1 MMAVDLHST
10 DLLLP
15 SHFLYDEE
23 EDDLPKNLKPS
34 SYYNPWEAPHG
45 TESPFSSPVESEL
58 GSGSAESES
67 DKDDDYIAEL
77 TRQMAHYMLQDDD
90 KNSIP
95 CNGKM
100 DKKAWG
106 SAGSP
111 QSTLWSPLG
120 SSNGSPDGS
129 SKELSPPPSPELAE
143 DPFWDSR
150 NDAVGRLE
158 KMNLNDCEKPKFQ
171 NSQWNIGL
179 YSNQGLTDHQLR
191 SIDFYRLKHERGMKQ
206 HGFSNWEKQ
215 ANVSQQSEPKEQP
228 QQFQKK
234 DRFCSGSGNGGKART
249 DPWTQTQPPAQCNQK
264 VGSGM
269 KAFVLGG
276 DSGTGSCG
284 AGGTGGTGVFLPRGI
299 WYSSESRKKPGCST
313 VFIPARVA
321 QALKLHFD
329 QMGARSRS
337 NAVGSPLPHDGLM
350 GRSNDLNSKQKR
362 QSRTVPAMNCHE
374 MGLPQEWTY

>member
-10 DLLLP
+10 ELLLP

-23 EDDLPKNLKPS
+23 EDDILPKNLKPTKVLKES
-34 SYYNPWEAPHG
+34 SYYNPWEAHQ
-45 TESPFSSPVESEL
+45 SALSSPVGSEL

-67 DKDDDYIAEL
+67 DKEDDYIAEL

-90 KNSIP
+90 K
-95 CNGKM
+95 M
-100 DKKAWG
+100 EKKTWG

-129 SKELSPPPSPELAE
+129 EPSPPPTPEFAE

-150 NDAVGRLE
+150 YDAVVGLE

-171 NSQWNIGL
+171 NSGL
-179 YSNQGLTDHQLR
+179 HSNQPPTDHQLR
-191 SIDFYRLKHERGMKQ
+191 AIELIRLKQERAMIMKQ
-206 HGFSNWEKQ
+206 QASSDWEKQ
-215 ANVSQQSEPKEQP
+215 ANVSQQ
-228 QQFQKK
+228 FLNG
-234 DRFCSGSGNGGKART
+234 RLCSGLGNGGKART
-249 DPWTQTQPPAQCNQK
+249 DPWTQTQPPAQCHQQ
-264 VGSGM
+264 VGSGTR
-269 KAFVLGG
+269 AFSLGG
-276 DSGTGSCG
+276 DSGNGSC
-284 AGGTGGTGVFLPRGI
+284 GTGGTGVFLPRGI
-299 WYSSESRKKPGCST
+299 WYSSEPRKKPGCST
-313 VFIPARVA
+313 VYIPARVA

-329 QMGARSRS
+329 QIGARSRPS
-337 NAVGSPLPHDGLM
+337 NIPAGGSPLPHGRLMM
-350 GRSNDLNSKQKR
+350 GRSNGGLNSKQKR